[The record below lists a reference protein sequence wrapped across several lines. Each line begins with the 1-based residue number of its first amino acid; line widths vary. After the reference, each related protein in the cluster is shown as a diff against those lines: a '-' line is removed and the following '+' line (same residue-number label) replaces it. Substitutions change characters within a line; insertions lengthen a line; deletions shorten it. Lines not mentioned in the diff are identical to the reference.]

1 MKRPGQA
8 VAIMAVS
15 NHIGFCNGATSV
27 HTSRTMM
34 LRELML
40 LLGHVSADAPA
51 SKYLDA
57 IVDDNVLGK
66 PTRSTRQR
74 SAQRLKE
81 LYALDP
87 NCTLFRVLR
96 HFWAIDANSQPML
109 AFLVACARDPL
120 LRASTPFLF
129 TIPLGQTVPPDA
141 IADHLHALYP
151 SRFRPSTLIAT
162 AQRLAS
168 SWAQAGYL
176 QGKQTKR
183 RVQPHITPI
192 VTAFALLL
200 GYLCGLRGVRLFE
213 SAWTHLVDCPPAEL
227 TELTVEASTQEWLR
241 YKASGAVVEITFP
254 GLLTPAEER
263 AAYEPH

>member
-1 MKRPGQA
+1 
-8 VAIMAVS
+8 MAAS
-15 NHIGFCNGATSV
+15 NLMGFRNGATSV

-40 LLGHVSADAPA
+40 LLEHVSADAPA

-57 IVDDNVLGK
+57 IVDDNVLAK

-74 SAQRLKE
+74 TAQRLTE

-87 NCTLFRVLR
+87 SCTLFRLLR
-96 HFWAIDANSQPML
+96 YFWAADTASQPML
-109 AFLVACARDPL
+109 AFLVTCARDPL
-120 LRASTPFLF
+120 LRATTPFLF
-129 TIPLGQTVPPDA
+129 TIPLGQTVAPVA
-141 IADHLHALYP
+141 IADHLHTQYP

-176 QGKQTKR
+176 HGKQTKR
-183 RVQPHITPI
+183 RVHPHITPV

-200 GYLCGLRGVRLFE
+200 GYLCGLRGARLFE
-213 SAWTHLVDCPPAEL
+213 SALTQLLDCPPAEL

-241 YKASGAVVEITFP
+241 YRASGAVVEMTFP
-254 GLLTPAEER
+254 GLLTPAEEQ